1 MTVAVAACGS
11 DDSGSKGAAMSGAS
25 STAGTTG
32 DTTRDSTG
40 ITDAAYG
47 TSPAPGTPVGKIA
60 GVDFAVGSQFVQY
73 ESMGAAWRLHL
84 LSGTH
89 TCAEELASLRPAVG
103 VDFPAGN
110 ADELPATGPTN
121 VTGVTFIQPDPG
133 ASGPL
138 TTAAGVT
145 LTLDRV
151 QNTPGGHWTGHL
163 LVAPF
168 DDAVG
173 TYSIEVAVDAVV
185 CAPTATP

>member
-11 DDSGSKGAAMSGAS
+11 DDSGATGATTAGAS
-25 STAGTTG
+25 STAEAIG
-32 DTTRDSTG
+32 DTTQDSTG
-40 ITDAAYG
+40 ITDASYG
-47 TSPAPGTPVGKIA
+47 TAPAPGAPVGKIA

-84 LSGTH
+84 LSGAH

-110 ADELPATGPTN
+110 ADELPATGPVN
-121 VTGVTFIQPDPG
+121 VTGVTFIQPDP
-133 ASGPL
+133 SPTGPL
-138 TTAAGVT
+138 TTTAGVT

-151 QNTPGGHWTGHL
+151 QDAPGGHWTGHL

-168 DDAVG
+168 EDAAG
-173 TYSIEVAVDAVV
+173 SYAIDVALDAVV
-185 CAPTATP
+185 CSPTATP